1 MNVDLPNR
9 PRLPTYRVIGDHPNG
24 PSDRQC
30 GTIEEAHEAALD
42 LTRRGFHGITL
53 VRVA

>member
-1 MNVDLPNR
+1 MNVDPLNRSLPI
-9 PRLPTYRVIGDHPNG
+9 YRVIGDHPNG

-42 LTRRGFHGITL
+42 LAHRGFHGVTL
-53 VRVA
+53 VRIA